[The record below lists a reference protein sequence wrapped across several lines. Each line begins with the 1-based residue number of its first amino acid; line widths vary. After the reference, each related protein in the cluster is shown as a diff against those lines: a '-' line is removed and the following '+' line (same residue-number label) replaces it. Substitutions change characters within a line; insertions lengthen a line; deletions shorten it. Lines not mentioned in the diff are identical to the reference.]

1 MMKPLYLLLWLHVV
15 FGGSWEHTQAKP
27 IFLASAATHTWPPS
41 PPSPWGST
49 RVPVAGQAESPEKT
63 IAGSLVLEQ
72 CAAHGLLPAR
82 PEFLLEMTDAESAEA
97 RLTNPRADLEHAA
110 Q

>member
-1 MMKPLYLLLWLHVV
+1 MKKPLYLLLWLHVV
-15 FGGSWEHTQAKP
+15 FGGSWEHKP

-49 RVPVAGQAESPEKT
+49 RVPVAESPDKT